1 MGTTILVIVMLT
13 ILAVMLFINSKIE
26 KVSDNDYTEN
36 LPRYYMASKEY
47 KLIYI
52 KADSKSYLNSAINK
66 FRNNKKFKDYG
77 YEIDIVDWNGNIK
90 HESRDTNFKLVKDR
104 RK

>member
-1 MGTTILVIVMLT
+1 MGMIIVMIMLN
-13 ILAVMLFINSKIE
+13 ILAVMIFINYKT
-26 KVSDNDYTEN
+26 KNDVSNDNYTEN

-77 YEIDIVDWNGNIK
+77 YEIDIVDWNGNVK
-90 HESRDTNFKLVKDR
+90 HESRDKNFKLVKDR